1 MGISEGQ
8 QGGASPGSPLFL
20 SPEEN
25 PSGSVRFPSWFTLA
39 FFFLWKSVAASILH
53 LGRLYWFHERSFE
66 QVREPLPAPLDDGV
80 LAHAEEQQQQ
90 NHGRGQ
96 HQEDAEGLRRGPWGE
111 VAWNRATDHV
121 LLLRPIHEHGLSTQR
136 ALRPGP
142 ADAASLPIEGSA
154 AAVFTALEKT
164 TAV

>member
-53 LGRLYWFHERSFE
+53 LGRLYWFHERWNTKEKMLTFCYP
-66 QVREPLPAPLDDGV
+66 RESRNPC
-80 LAHAEEQQQQ
+80 
-90 NHGRGQ
+90 R
-96 HQEDAEGLRRGPWGE
+96 
-111 VAWNRATDHV
+111 
-121 LLLRPIHEHGLSTQR
+121 
-136 ALRPGP
+136 
-142 ADAASLPIEGSA
+142 
-154 AAVFTALEKT
+154 TALSSNVAPSNSET
-164 TAV
+164 SPQESYRPASFS